1 MRNAIREYIELSD
14 VEKKSLWDNATF
26 VFDTNVFLNLYR
38 YSKKTRDALL
48 DAMTQLE
55 DRIWMP
61 YQVAY
66 EFMRRRPEIIFETT
80 ERYSKLKQESDKFLR
95 LCSDMLRVKPSERE
109 YVELQKYIDQWL
121 ASNKEKNLIVESVT
135 EDPILERIL
144 QLFENKVGSD
154 FSKDEKEKIAKDGSA
169 RYAKKIP
176 PGYMDAQ
183 KAKSGDDNNAFGD
196 LFVWKQILE
205 FAAKNKHNIIFV
217 THDQKED
224 WWNKDHGKTLGPRP
238 ELRKEFFDNTATLF
252 HMYTMDSFIS
262 HFDSGKTSTV
272 DESVVEEVKAYSKLP
287 IGVRI
292 ITQAVSD
299 YTALL
304 RSEWHHLDMNEITQ
318 AISDL
323 EQKNMRR
330 QADLAGIKRNY
341 QGKKMPMKVQQ
352 MVSNL
357 KKNMARDEDII
368 EQLKEKKYDTIIR
381 GF

>member
-14 VEKKSLWDNATF
+14 AEKKSLWDNATF

-109 YVELQKYIDQWL
+109 YAELQKYIDQWL
-121 ASNKEKNLIVESVT
+121 TSNQEKNLVVESVA

-144 QLFENKVGSD
+144 QLFENKVGPDS
-154 FSKDEKEKIAKDGSA
+154 SKDEKEKIAKDGSA
-169 RYAKKIP
+169 RYAKKVP

-183 KAKSGDDNNAFGD
+183 KAKSGDDNNAYGD
-196 LFVWKQILE
+196 LFVWKQILK
-205 FAAKNKHNIIFV
+205 FAAESKHNIIFV

-224 WWNKDHGKTLGPRP
+224 WWNKVHGKTLGPRP
-238 ELRKEFFDNTATLF
+238 ELRKEFFDNAATLF
-252 HMYTMDSFIS
+252 HMYTMDNFIS
-262 HFDSGKTSTV
+262 HFDSGETSTV

-304 RSEWHHLDMNEITQ
+304 RSEWQHINTDEISQ
-318 AISDL
+318 AIFEL
-323 EQKNMRR
+323 EQKNIRR
-330 QADLAGIKRNY
+330 QADLAGIQKNY
-341 QGKKMPMKVQQ
+341 QGKKC
-352 MVSNL
+352 
-357 KKNMARDEDII
+357 R
-368 EQLKEKKYDTIIR
+368 
-381 GF
+381 